1 MCTWTGCGVEMGSKV
16 QSVFSDIPLGCFV
29 RGSSEPSRPI
39 CSGGSEVG
47 IELGRRDLRTAVC
60 KAGRDQRDIGGLGG
74 QPSAQDALP
83 KVHGSGHRREA
94 SRDRQEQTGSDI
106 PAEGGGR
113 WFPGLLIPR
122 GNLMPAHGRP
132 SRNIRHGGAG
142 REAARPQRTVSR
154 DGRASP
160 SRDSSCPQTRSP
172 SAMARIREPWGL
184 FSPIEGH
191 GGALSSPGPGMDSWG
206 AVMDS
211 SHGVRMEG
219 SIGTS

>member
-106 PAEGGGR
+106 PAEGGGSVVPRPTYTSGQPHAGTWQAEQKHQAWWCREGSCTSSAYRLSR
-113 WFPGLLIPR
+113 WPGEPQPGFI
-122 GNLMPAHGRP
+122 MPADP
-132 SRNIRHGGAG
+132 QPERHGSH
-142 REAARPQRTVSR
+142 P
-154 DGRASP
+154 
-160 SRDSSCPQTRSP
+160 
-172 SAMARIREPWGL
+172 
-184 FSPIEGH
+184 
-191 GGALSSPGPGMDSWG
+191 G
-206 AVMDS
+206 AVGPVLADR
-211 SHGVRMEG
+211 GPWRGIV
-219 SIGTS
+219 